1 MNSYGR
7 NAMRFLIRLTVTAA
21 ALWVAVRFVPGI
33 DYDGHWAGLLG
44 VAALFGVVN
53 AVIRPLV
60 RLLTCP
66 LVFLTLGLFVFVI
79 NGLMLLL
86 TAFIAVELGVAFTVT
101 DLWAGTLGALV
112 IGVVSA
118 LITTFVGDEEER

>member
-1 MNSYGR
+1 
-7 NAMRFLIRLTVTAA
+7 MRFLIRLTVTAA